1 MSNFLN
7 KVKEFFW
14 TEEPEDEGDVI
25 YDDFEEE
32 KKPILRVVPKKN
44 VEPKDEPT
52 PVSNM
57 LRIHGGIRSGVI
69 DYRPRSIE
77 DMASVAR
84 ALRAGRAVVL
94 HLDRIDFRLAQRALD
109 FVSGVI
115 YSCGCTSTMATDRI
129 YIIVPNDSALKI
141 RV

>member
-25 YDDFEEE
+25 YDDFEER
-32 KKPILRVVPKKN
+32 KPLLRVVPKKN
-44 VEPKDEPT
+44 AEPKDEPT

-57 LRIHGGIRSGVI
+57 LRIRGEIRSGVI

-94 HLDRIDFRLAQRALD
+94 HLDKIDFRLAQRALD

-115 YSCGCTSTMATDRI
+115 YACGCTSTMATDRI
-129 YIIVPNDSALKI
+129 YIIVPKDSALKI